1 MKKIVL
7 IILILTFSS
16 TGSEVK
22 KFFNPR
28 TIIVDE
34 IDKFFKNRA
43 KLTNNIKLKS
53 KVSYVFKDGKEFK
66 FKKKFELSDKNTI
79 KIKIYKFGIKIA
91 EFYSDGEKAK
101 LKRVFKD
108 DRERLEENLN
118 LSIFSKKRLDL
129 PIKTNELIQ
138 IISSNIFTPLQ
149 SAKITQR
156 NDSLL
161 SISEDNIDF
170 IINSNME
177 IEKIIIQDGRN
188 TYIEYSDY
196 RMIENSSYKI
206 PFNVFLKTENFTMLI
221 NHQNAIIRNK

>member
-1 MKKIVL
+1 MIKTIL
-7 IILILTFSS
+7 IILILTTSS
-16 TGSEVK
+16 IGSEVK

-34 IDKFFKNRA
+34 IDKFFKVRSKFTHN
-43 KLTNNIKLKS
+43 LKLKS
-53 KVSYVFKDGKEFK
+53 KVKYVFNDGKNFK
-66 FKKKFELSDKNTI
+66 FKKVFELSEKNTI

-91 EFYSDGEKAK
+91 EFYSNGVEAK
-101 LKRVFKD
+101 LKRLFKD
-108 DRERLEENLN
+108 DRVRLEENLN

>member
-1 MKKIVL
+1 M
-7 IILILTFSS
+7 
-16 TGSEVK
+16 
-22 KFFNPR
+22 
-28 TIIVDE
+28 
-34 IDKFFKNRA
+34 
-43 KLTNNIKLKS
+43 
-53 KVSYVFKDGKEFK
+53 
-66 FKKKFELSDKNTI
+66 
-79 KIKIYKFGIKIA
+79 
-91 EFYSDGEKAK
+91 
-101 LKRVFKD
+101 
-108 DRERLEENLN
+108 
-118 LSIFSKKRLDL
+118 SIFSKKRLDL